1 MRDLQRLVHLARQVH
16 ERLVRPVS
24 LSTSRKV
31 ADLDTGG
38 TAWVAEA
45 GVGVL
50 AASTRV
56 RPSQAVATARDMA
69 RTAWTYP
76 SRLAWYDQAAG
87 EIAELPAQA
96 TV

>member
-1 MRDLQRLVHLARQVH
+1 VREVRDLQRLARLARQIRK
-16 ERLVRPVS
+16 RLMRPVS

-31 ADLDTGG
+31 ADLDAGG
-38 TAWVAEA
+38 TDWVAEA

-50 AASTRV
+50 AAGGRL

-87 EIAELPAQA
+87 EIAEMPA
-96 TV
+96 